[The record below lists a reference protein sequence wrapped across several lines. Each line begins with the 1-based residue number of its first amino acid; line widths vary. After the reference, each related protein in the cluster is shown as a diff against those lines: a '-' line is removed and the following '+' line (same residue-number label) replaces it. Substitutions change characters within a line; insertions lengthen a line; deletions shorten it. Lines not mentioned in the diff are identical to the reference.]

1 MEDEKV
7 TMASE
12 PMVAYPTTSY
22 NDVMGYLHR
31 IHITPEVKKSVA
43 HRLMVEVNGQ
53 YLSKTFERLDYLCQ
67 LQDDWDGYGGKMVS
81 YYVIDNLR
89 SVLLIADDEDWKYW
103 MISPA
108 PNGSLSLQS
117 KRHNAFISVGD
128 KEFSYYS
135 STDNGEVGDSHLEF
149 TPSSF
154 LSLMRRIV

>member
-12 PMVAYPTTSY
+12 
-22 NDVMGYLHR
+22 
-31 IHITPEVKKSVA
+31 
-43 HRLMVEVNGQ
+43 
-53 YLSKTFERLDYLCQ
+53 TFERLDHLCQ
-67 LQDDWDGYGGKMVS
+67 LQDDWDGYGGKKVS
-81 YYVIDNLR
+81 NYVLDNLR
-89 SVLLIADDEDWKYW
+89 NVLLVSDDEDWKYW

-117 KRHNAFISVGD
+117 KRHTASINVGD
-128 KEFSYYS
+128 QEFSYYF
-135 STDNGEVGDSHLEF
+135 STDNGEEGENHLVF